1 MEQLVLPRAARRRPS
16 RKASQLLVDSVRH
29 LDGPD
34 VSIRELLGLMG
45 ERAFGL
51 ILVLFAL
58 PNCIPGPPGLGSV
71 FGLPLILFGVQ
82 LAQGRPAVWLP
93 DFIARRRIGRDTL
106 TQLVFRAVPLLQ
118 RIERVCRPRWPALT
132 APLAER
138 LLGGAITMLAVGI
151 MMPLPLT
158 NFVPAIGVAVIA
170 LGLLEEDGVTVVI
183 GLAIGAV
190 GLSLVGIVLATLAA
204 LSIIAFG

>member
-1 MEQLVLPRAARRRPS
+1 MEDLVLPRAVRRRTS
-16 RKASQLLVDSVRH
+16 RKASQVLVDSVRH
-29 LDGPD
+29 IEGPD
-34 VSIRELLGLMG
+34 VSIHELLGLMG

-71 FGLPLILFGVQ
+71 FGLPLMLFGIQ

-106 TQLVFRAVPLLQ
+106 TQLVLRAVPLLQ

-138 LLGGAITMLAVGI
+138 LLGGVITVLAVGI

-158 NFVPAIGVAVIA
+158 NFVPAIAVSVIA

-183 GLAIGAV
+183 GLGIGLA
-190 GLSLVGIVLATLAA
+190 GLSLVGVVLATLAA
-204 LSIIAFG
+204 LSIIAIG